1 MKTAEP
7 NGSLPAADQTKQM
20 LRLPLGLL
28 GFEQVKQFILTENPE
43 EAPFGWLRVQDDP
56 RLAFLVI
63 NPGPIFPWYQPDV
76 AAADVAFLGLDKPE
90 DALIYTIVT
99 LLPNR
104 PPTANLKGPIVVNRK
119 TSTAKQVI
127 PVNAAEFAV
136 QHPLPVAS

>member
-7 NGSLPAADQTKQM
+7 NGSAPAADTAKQV

-28 GFEQVKQFILTENPE
+28 GFEQVKQFILTENPQ
-43 EAPFGWLRVQDDP
+43 EAPFGWLQVQDDP

-63 NPGPIFPWYQPDV
+63 NPGTVFPWYQPDV
-76 AAADVAFLGLDKPE
+76 AAADVAVLGLEKPE
-90 DALIYTIVT
+90 DAAIYIIVT

-104 PPTANLKGPIVVNRK
+104 PPTANLKGPIVVNRQ

-127 PVNAAEFAV
+127 PVNAAEYAV